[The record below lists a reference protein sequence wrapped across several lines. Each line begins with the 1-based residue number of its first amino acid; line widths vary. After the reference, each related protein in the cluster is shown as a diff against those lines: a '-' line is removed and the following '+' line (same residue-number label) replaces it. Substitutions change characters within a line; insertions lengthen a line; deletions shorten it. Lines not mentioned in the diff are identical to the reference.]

1 MVDMSPEAVTARL
14 IELSEA
20 SRALVGKPG
29 PQAVSMSR
37 EAVTARLREWA
48 ELTRMCLLLER
59 EVGATKRG
67 VVLTETDVTAQPPG
81 HETEPE
87 RTR

>member
-20 SRALVGKPG
+20 SRALVGRPG

-37 EAVTARLREWA
+37 EAITARLMEWA

-59 EVGATKRG
+59 ETRG
-67 VVLTETDVTAQPPG
+67 VAVTEREKP
-81 HETEPE
+81 
-87 RTR
+87 